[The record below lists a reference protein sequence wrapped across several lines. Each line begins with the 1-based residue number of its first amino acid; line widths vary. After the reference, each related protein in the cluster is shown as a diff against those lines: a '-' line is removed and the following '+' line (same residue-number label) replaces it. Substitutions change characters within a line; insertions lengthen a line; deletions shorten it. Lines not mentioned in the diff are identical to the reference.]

1 MFVFV
6 LVFFSVR
13 SYLSIRLLIVSYR
26 ILSFLFCSCFCSC
39 SFPFN
44 RKSCRTLYRVVLDLF
59 VSLYLSFFVQPY
71 LSIRLVIVSN
81 QIFYSL
87 SLFLSP
93 SLSLCVIPIL
103 FVFFFIRCLL
113 LPVHWNFYAPLFC
126 DRGIDT
132 EFDSD
137 APLSQGERRHTHSR
151 HHLYSL
157 IRPYFNNCRTA
168 TYCYRSLYSD
178 GSKTWI
184 FESYR
189 PVRYFDTKEGIR
201 SEYKELRLSKAAR
214 SPQHHKKEV
223 GTRNR
228 YEL

>member
-1 MFVFV
+1 MFVF
-6 LVFFSVR
+6 VFFSVR

-26 ILSFLFCSCFCSC
+26 ILSSLRVFVRFRSTVNRVVHSIVSYWIFSCLFTCRSL
-39 SFPFN
+39 FN
-44 RKSCRTLYRVVLDLF
+44 RIFLSVSLLYRTR
-59 VSLYLSFFVQPY
+59 SFT
-71 LSIRLVIVSN
+71 L
-81 QIFYSL
+81 SL
-87 SLFLSP
+87 SLSL

-103 FVFFFIRCLL
+103 FVFFFLLCLL